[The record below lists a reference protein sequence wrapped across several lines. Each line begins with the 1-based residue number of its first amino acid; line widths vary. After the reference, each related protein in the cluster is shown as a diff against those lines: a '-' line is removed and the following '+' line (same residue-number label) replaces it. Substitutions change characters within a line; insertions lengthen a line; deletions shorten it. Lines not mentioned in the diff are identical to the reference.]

1 MILVLWAAVIGAI
14 VVCYTN
20 FPAVSV
26 PWIGVVGLFSYTIP
40 ALVGLTSPVMPTG
53 MAAHFA
59 PASAHATSVM
69 AIVWISFAASIAIAN
84 SVGVIVRN
92 PIRVVPHPRYVSR
105 FLTLIFL
112 LSAGIFA
119 SYVARQGT
127 GWFLQSRSELG
138 SAIGVDWLIWKWSNA
153 LGLIVAAYFFSWSRL
168 SKVYAAYFAT
178 MIVINMIAGDRTT
191 PVIAVIGAIF
201 SVSWGMPI
209 SRAVLS
215 PKAWLSG
222 GVVLAIIFLAKPF
235 YVAMKTGQ
243 SFGYVFDSMSTMAFQ
258 SGWEAFATH
267 ELLERVTA
275 LGVSY
280 SPWATLRDSLAQ
292 FLVMPSAFGFDST
305 GYNELIQTQ
314 IVSYATYG
322 LASNFWAHWWSM
334 FGLVGAVAGGMVYG
348 FSLIFLNNKI
358 LRSQGTG
365 FFLFMMLA
373 AILGV
378 YVHRNSPE
386 NILALMRPIVLAYGV
401 VWLAMHVIPLRAQ
414 YRGMQPMPNR
424 NDGFRGIVSSRSF

>member
-1 MILVLWAAVIGAI
+1 MLA
-14 VVCYTN
+14 N
-20 FPAVSV
+20 FPTVCV

-40 ALVGLTSPVMPTG
+40 ALVGLTSPVVAPG
-53 MAAHFA
+53 MVAYFT
-59 PASAHATSVM
+59 PASAHATLVM
-69 AIVWISFAASIAIAN
+69 AIAWVSFAASILIAKSLGAIDQNA
-84 SVGVIVRN
+84 VR
-92 PIRVVPHPRYVSR
+92 VLPHPRYISR
-105 FLTLIFL
+105 FLTLTFV

-119 SYVARQGT
+119 SYVMRQGT
-127 GWFLQSRSELG
+127 GWFLQTREELG
-138 SAIGVDWLIWKWSNA
+138 SAIGIDWLIWKWSNA
-153 LGLIVAAYFFSWSRL
+153 LGLVVGAYFFSWSRL
-168 SKVYAAYFAT
+168 TKVYAAYFAT
-178 MIVINMIAGDRTT
+178 MILINMIAGDRTT
-191 PVIAVIGAIF
+191 PVIAVIGAIV
-201 SVSWGMPI
+201 SVSWGMPLA
-209 SRAVLS
+209 RAALS

-235 YVAMKTGQ
+235 YVALKTGQ
-243 SFGYVFDSMSTMAFQ
+243 SFSYVFDSMSTMAFQ

-275 LGVSY
+275 LGVYY
-280 SPWATLRDSLAQ
+280 SPWATLRDSMAQ

-334 FGLVGAVAGGMVYG
+334 FGLVGVVAGGMVYG
-348 FSLIFLNNKI
+348 FSLIFLNNRI

-378 YVHRNSPE
+378 YAHRNSPE
-386 NILALMRPIVLAYGV
+386 NILALMRPIVLSYAV
-401 VWLAMHVIPLRAQ
+401 VWLGMYVVPLHTA
-414 YRGMQPMPNR
+414 YRRMMP
-424 NDGFRGIVSSRSF
+424 SRIQT

>member
-14 VVCYTN
+14 AVCYAN
-20 FPAVSV
+20 FPTVSV
-26 PWIGVVGLFSYTIP
+26 PWIGVAGLFSYTIP
-40 ALVGLTSPVMPTG
+40 ALVGLTSPVVSPG
-53 MAAHFA
+53 MIAYFT
-59 PASAHATSVM
+59 PASVQTTLVM
-69 AIVWISFAASIAIAN
+69 AIAWMSFAAAILIAKSFQAIDQNA
-84 SVGVIVRN
+84 VR
-92 PIRVVPHPRYVSR
+92 VLPHPRYISR
-105 FLTLIFL
+105 FLTLTFI

-119 SYVARQGT
+119 SYVMKQGT
-127 GWFLQSRSELG
+127 GWFLQTRTELG

-178 MIVINMIAGDRTT
+178 MILINMIAGDRTT
-191 PVIAVIGAIF
+191 PVIAVIGAIV

-209 SRAVLS
+209 LRAVFSL
-215 PKAWLSG
+215 KAWLSG

-235 YVAMKTGQ
+235 YVALKTGQ

-267 ELLERVTA
+267 ELLERVMA

-280 SPWATLRDSLAQ
+280 SPWATLRDCLAQ
-292 FLVMPSAFGFDST
+292 FLVMPSVFGFDST

-334 FGLVGAVAGGMVYG
+334 FGLAGVVAGGMVYG
-348 FSLIFLNNKI
+348 FSLIFLNNRI

-386 NILALMRPIVLAYGV
+386 NMLALMRPIILAYGV
-401 VWLAMHVIPLRAQ
+401 VWLAMQVIPLRAP
-414 YRGMQPMPNR
+414 YRGMQPVPDR
-424 NDGFRGIVSSRSF
+424 NAGFRGIVSSRSF